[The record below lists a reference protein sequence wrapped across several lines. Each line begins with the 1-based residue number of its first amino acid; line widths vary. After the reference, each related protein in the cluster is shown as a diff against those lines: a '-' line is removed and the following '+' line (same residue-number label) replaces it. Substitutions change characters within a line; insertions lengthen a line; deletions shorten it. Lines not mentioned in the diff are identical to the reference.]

1 MKTLFKNKEKQALL
15 EELFTICQSMAKHGL
30 PEDIQRLVKGS
41 ARLGLTYRTSQSEN
55 ALYIDLVTL
64 DNQALQPFTI
74 QVYMNENIPW
84 VHLDYFDKN
93 NVNKTV
99 NEPLTEVQTT
109 LADLVSGIP
118 SKSRVVAFRDALRLN
133 LRTFI
138 YWGD

>member
-84 VHLDYFDKN
+84 VHLVYFDKN